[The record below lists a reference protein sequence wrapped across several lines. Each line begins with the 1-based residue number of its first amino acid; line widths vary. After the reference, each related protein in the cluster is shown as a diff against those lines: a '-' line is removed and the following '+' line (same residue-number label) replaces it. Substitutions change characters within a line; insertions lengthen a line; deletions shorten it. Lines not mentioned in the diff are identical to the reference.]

1 MTDALLEAKR
11 DAALVALVEMYPAPW
26 NPRTITEQR
35 LRDLRI
41 SMDADPSHLWARPLM
56 IREDGMII
64 GGNKRWEAASL
75 EPPYESLPAVLM
87 AGLSEE
93 EAQVIALRDNN
104 GYGVWD
110 DPQVASILSGLDR
123 SRVDLTLT
131 GFTDVSITDL
141 LRRYQTAPVTPQQE
155 IAPPARK
162 TRPKSKRGE
171 VYELGPHRL
180 ICGDAT
186 SADDAVALMGP
197 ERASLL
203 VTSPPYGDARDY
215 DTDSDS
221 DMAPAKLA
229 RFLSVYAEHAD
240 VLAVNLGILRE
251 QHAVIPYWDAYNAA
265 AVEAGLKLL
274 AWNVWD
280 RGEAGT
286 IGQATAMF
294 PVHHEFVFVYGER
307 PVKLNATQANKHAG
321 GGSGAHTVR
330 AKDGTLSRPRKVT
343 VRDYSALGSVL
354 HAPPHKGPSAGDHPA
369 VFPLVLPETYIEA
382 ATLRGDVVVD
392 PFGGSGTT
400 LIAAARTGRR
410 ARLCEISP
418 VYADCIRERW
428 AKYEQESQS

>member
-11 DAALVALVEMYPAPW
+11 DATLVVLGEMYPAPW
-26 NPRTITEQR
+26 NPRSITDKR
-35 LRDLRI
+35 LRDLRT
-41 SMDADPSHLWARPLM
+41 SMDADPGHLWARPLM

-64 GGNKRWEAASL
+64 GGNKRWEAACL
-75 EPPYESLPAVLM
+75 EPAWDSLPAVLM
-87 AGLSEE
+87 PGLSEE

-110 DPQVASILSGLDR
+110 DPQVASILAGLDR

-141 LRRYQTAPVTPQQE
+141 LRRYQTAPATPEQE
-155 IAPPARK
+155 VAPPPK
-162 TRPKSKRGE
+162 KSRPKSKRGE

-186 SADDAVALMGP
+186 SADDAAALMGP

-215 DTDSDS
+215 DGNS

-229 RFLSVYAEHAD
+229 RFLGVYAEHAD
-240 VLAVNLGILRE
+240 LLAVNLGILRE
-251 QHAVIPYWDAYNAA
+251 DHALIPYWDAYHAA
-265 AVEAGLKLL
+265 AAEAGLKLL

-307 PVKLNATQANKHAG
+307 PVKLNATRANKNAG
-321 GGSGAHTVR
+321 GVADSNTHTTR
-330 AKDGTLSRPRKVT
+330 AKDGTLSKPRKFS

-354 HAPPHKGPSAGDHPA
+354 RAPPHKGPSAGDHPA

-382 ATLRGDVVVD
+382 ASMRGDVVID

-418 VYADCIRERW
+418 AFCDVVRERW
-428 AKYEQESQS
+428 AKYEAESDR